1 MKLRAI
7 INKALK
13 GEELNALERAEL
25 ERFDPEAL
33 ETRAVNAETLLKEA
47 QEKLDAAEQDKM
59 TEAEKLKKRL
69 SQMEEKLKASED
81 AGKLAENDRDEAR
94 QELAALIRKNRIG
107 ELAAKHKCED
117 PEYLDF
123 LAQKRG
129 VDLND
134 EAKTADF
141 MESLKKEVPKYF
153 AADVKPGAEIPPAKP
168 QQENN
173 VRAGDRIG
181 AIMQSLNNA
190 PEVQ

>member
-25 ERFDPEAL
+25 ERFDPDAL
-33 ETRAVNAETLLKEA
+33 EDRASNAEKLLKEA
-47 QEKLDAAEQDKM
+47 QEKLDIAEQDKM
-59 TEAEKLKKRL
+59 TEAEKLKK
-69 SQMEEKLKASED
+69 KLDQIEA
-81 AGKLAENDRDEAR
+81 KLQAAENARKVAESDRDEAR
-94 QELAALIRKNRIG
+94 GEYSALIRKNRIN

-129 VDLND
+129 IDLND
-134 EAKTADF
+134 DKKAADF
-141 MESLKKEVPKYF
+141 LEGLKKEVPKYF
-153 AADVKPGAEIPPAKP
+153 AADVKPGAVIPPVKP
-168 QQENN
+168 QAKNLRPN
-173 VRAGDRIG
+173 DRIG

-190 PEVQ
+190 PEVQN